1 MTGKYFFMLAFL
13 WSLAT
18 QGKQVSPPDS
28 SQVFVRWTTGK
39 TTVYQGEPLVLQL
52 KMYYNGN
59 VSAPEDFAK
68 LEIPDGWVQEIKQK
82 SVATRQR
89 IGGRMYGAV
98 TLRQYL
104 VIPQKSGNLIVPA
117 YRVTIRVTV
126 PPKPDDFFQTEQTVS
141 QPLTAS
147 ALALKI
153 VSLPEPK
160 PAGFTGAVGQFS
172 FRAQADKDSAAL
184 QQPIRLTWLVSGNGN
199 LKFISAPVIMLPS
212 GLEGF
217 DSQTV
222 DTWQV
227 TAKGMAGSRAFV
239 QTLVGGQT
247 GNYTLPLVLPY
258 FDPLK
263 KQYVTRTD
271 SVRLAVAGG
280 QNSLPAGQ
288 AGISRKGQTP
298 APPKA
303 SDLPAWHI
311 RPPDFR
317 SKADFFN
324 SQLFWILCALP
335 VVVSMAAFG
344 WLRREKGRR
353 FSPHQPRRAAMRSL
367 QRLEKQL
374 DRQTPPGYFAGQLE
388 NILFMYLSR
397 RFSVSAADWHGHRL
411 HELLG
416 NCGVPETGIASLRKT
431 LQLYNETR
439 FGHTSDSIE
448 YRAEIATLKNSIFQ
462 IDKTPMSVKKS
473 VFIENVRVSPICLM
487 LFFATPLTAQTPAE
501 LYRQLYQQAENK
513 YRLRQFDSAAALLE
527 NLVRQGC
534 SDAAIYRN
542 LANIHAQQK
551 QTGRAVLNYE
561 KARRLAPD
569 DTLIARSL
577 QQLRQKNGLPAPT
590 APPLATILARL
601 DTDAMAWLAVA
612 CLCAGMVCLLA
623 MAWLGY
629 RVMWADEFDEPHDE
643 PTAKAERNS
652 TQLLRGGL
660 VLLAL
665 GVALLG
671 AAFFA
676 RHYWQTNRA
685 YVVVAAAQGRYAP
698 SPNARAVARLPEG
711 SVLAETDA
719 FAGWLKVRLT
729 DGREVWI
736 GRNHVEGVFP

>member
-1 MTGKYFFMLAFL
+1 MTGKYFFVLAFL
-13 WSLAT
+13 WSLAA
-18 QGKQVSPPDS
+18 QGKPPSPPDS
-28 SQVFVRWTTGK
+28 ARVFVRWTTGK

-82 SVATRQR
+82 SVTTRQR
-89 IGGRMYGAV
+89 IGGQMYGTV

-104 VIPQKSGNLIVPA
+104 VIPQKSGTLTIPD
-117 YRVTIRVTV
+117 YRVTIKVTV
-126 PPKPDDFFQTEQTVS
+126 PPKPDDFFQTEQTIS

-160 PAGFTGAVGQFS
+160 PAGFTGAVGQFL
-172 FRAQADKDSAAL
+172 FRARADKDSVGL
-184 QQPIRLTWLVSGNGN
+184 QKPIRLTWLVSGNGN
-199 LKFISAPVIMLPS
+199 LKFISAPVFVLPA

-247 GNYTLPLVLPY
+247 GNYTLPLAFPY

-280 QNSLPAGQ
+280 QNS
-288 AGISRKGQTP
+288 ISRTGQTP
-298 APPKA
+298 APPNA
-303 SDLPAWHI
+303 SDLPAWHTQ
-311 RPPDFR
+311 PPNFRRKVDFL
-317 SKADFFN
+317 N
-324 SQLFWILCALP
+324 SQLFWMLCALP

-353 FSPHQPRRAAMRSL
+353 FSPHRPRRAAIRSL

-374 DRQTPPGYFAGQLE
+374 DRPMPTGYFAGQLE
-388 NILFMYLSR
+388 KILFTYLSR

-416 NCGVPETGIASLRKT
+416 ECGVPETSIAALRQT

-439 FGHTSDSIE
+439 FGHTPDSIE
-448 YRAEIATLKNSIFQ
+448 YGAEIVALKNSIFQ
-462 IDKTPMSVKKS
+462 IDQTPVSVRKS
-473 VFIENVRVSPICLM
+473 VFTDNVRVSPIFLI

-501 LYRQLYQQAENK
+501 LYPQLYRQAENK

-527 NLVRQGC
+527 NLVRQGY
-534 SDAAIYRN
+534 SDAAIYNN

-561 KARRLAPD
+561 KARRLAPG

-577 QQLRQKNGLPAPT
+577 QQLRQKNGLPASA

-601 DTDAMAWLAVA
+601 DTDAVAWLAVA
-612 CLCAGMVCLLA
+612 CLCTGMASMLA

-629 RVMWADEFDEPHDE
+629 KVMWADEFDEPDNE
-643 PTAKAERNS
+643 ADSKSERNS
-652 TQLLRGGL
+652 AILFRIGL
-660 VLLAL
+660 VLLGL
-665 GVALLG
+665 GMALLG
-671 AAFFA
+671 ASSFI
-676 RHYWQTNRA
+676 RHYRKTNRA

-698 SPNARAVARLPEG
+698 SPNARAVARLPKG
-711 SVLAETDA
+711 SVLTETDA